1 MSVQAKNDPK
11 AVYGVLEIAQKFEE
25 QKKEKEELPD
35 LTFIIEPWQIEKDTM
50 TGIYVEI
57 AYGRYET
64 GIVKIPDFMLEKKK
78 MADMK
83 RILIIRILSIF

>member
-1 MSVQAKNDPK
+1 MIQKQSMVFLRSPKN
-11 AVYGVLEIAQKFEE
+11 LRS
-25 QKKEKEELPD
+25 KKEKEELPD